1 MKRPRGRALALL
13 VTAGLAWP
21 CAGSAENTEPGLT
34 GQDIYARV
42 LENRSDAFQLELR
55 MASGDRV
62 GRVQEARLT
71 LSYKDFRDADKQPV
85 KGVISKAL
93 VKYDYPFDLRY
104 TGFLLIQNHARQD
117 DHFVY
122 LPSRR
127 RTQRVNL
134 RAKAVFGTDFSFE
147 DIIPHE
153 LEDASYER
161 LGDSVVD
168 DAPVYVV
175 QGTPTEFFE
184 SEYSRFIFYV
194 EKQRFVPLRVRYFDA
209 AGVEVKE
216 LRTRAV
222 DVQEFDGLFVPM
234 KVSMRN
240 LLLES
245 FTNLEVLRFDPH
257 PKLIERTFELRRLE
271 SESH

>member
-1 MKRPRGRALALL
+1 MTRLRGAALALL
-13 VTAGLAWP
+13 AAGLAFP
-21 CAGSAENTEPGLT
+21 AAAQKPRPDEASLT
-34 GQDIYARV
+34 GSDIYERV
-42 LENRSDAFQLELR
+42 LENRSDAFQIELR

-62 GRVQEARLT
+62 GRTQEARLT
-71 LSYKDFRDADKQPV
+71 LSYKDFRDAKKQPQN
-85 KGVISKAL
+85 GVISKAL

-104 TGFLLIQNHARQD
+104 TGFLLIQNHARAD
-117 DHFVY
+117 DHFIY

-134 RAKAVFGTDFSFE
+134 RAKAIFGTDFSFE

-153 LEDASYER
+153 LEDATYQR
-161 LGDSVVD
+161 LEDSVVD
-168 DAPVYVV
+168 DSPVFVV
-175 QGTPTEFFE
+175 QGTPTELFD

-194 EKQRFVPLRVRYFDA
+194 EKKRFVPLRVRYFDE

-222 DVQEFDGLFVPM
+222 DVEEFDGLFVPM

-257 PKLIERTFELRRLE
+257 PKLLDKVFELRRLE

>member
-1 MKRPRGRALALL
+1 MRARRASLAALLLAALAAP
-13 VTAGLAWP
+13 TAHAQQPSDAGL
-21 CAGSAENTEPGLT
+21 S

-42 LENRSDAFQLELR
+42 LENRSDGFAMEVR
-55 MASGDRV
+55 MSSGDRV
-62 GRVQEARLT
+62 GRTQEARLT
-71 LSYKDFRDADKQPV
+71 LAYKDFREGKKEAPN
-85 KGVISKAL
+85 GVLSKAL
-93 VKYDYPFDLRY
+93 VKYVYPFDLRY
-104 TGFLLIQNHARQD
+104 TGFLLIQNSGRID

-134 RAKAVFGTDFSFE
+134 RSKAVFGTDFSFE

-153 LEDASYER
+153 LEDANYER
-161 LGDSVVD
+161 LGDSTVD
-168 DAPVYVV
+168 DAPVFVV
-175 QGTPTEFFE
+175 EGRPTDLMD

-194 EKQRFVPLRVRYFDA
+194 EKRRFVPLRVRYFDE

-216 LRTRAV
+216 LRTRAQ
-222 DVQEFDGLFVPM
+222 DIEEFDGLFVPM

-245 FTNLEVLRFDPH
+245 FTNLEVLSFDPH
-257 PKLIERTFELRRLE
+257 PVLLERGFELRRLE